1 MERRFMSKGLLPGS
15 RLFTF
20 FILLLWTFAKAQA
33 QSAGD
38 SFLPLPQK
46 QALKSELVALGE
58 KLFYDTRLSHDLS
71 LSCASCHELTRGGI
85 DLRDTQGVRSDRFNA
100 PTLFNVGFHFKYF
113 WNGRAETLEEQIEL
127 TVRSPTVFNNDW
139 SRIEERLQ
147 GDASYRPLLQRMGS
161 GKSLNAELIKKALAE
176 FERSLVTPD
185 SRFDRYLRGDKDALS
200 PMEKRG
206 LQLFKSLGCSSCHQG
221 ALLGGNMFQKFGIFG
236 RIPTDRLISP
246 RDLGRYSITQKEED
260 RFVFKVPSLRNVE
273 LTAPYF
279 HNGAAATLHD
289 AVSIMSRA
297 QLGRELADEE
307 REHIVAF
314 LKTLTGEWRGRP
326 LK

>member
-1 MERRFMSKGLLPGS
+1 MERRFMSKVLLPGT
-15 RLFTF
+15 RHFTF
-20 FILLLWTFAKAQA
+20 LILLLWTFAQARA

-46 QALKSELVALGE
+46 QALKSELVVLGE

-113 WNGRAETLEEQIEL
+113 WNGRAENLEEQIEL

-139 SRIEERLQ
+139 PRIEERLQ

-161 GKSLNAELIKKALAE
+161 GKNLNAELIKKALAE

-206 LQLFKSLGCSSCHQG
+206 LQLFKTLGCSSCHQG

-236 RIPTDRLISP
+236 RIPADRLISP

-289 AVSIMSRA
+289 AVAIMSRA

>member
-1 MERRFMSKGLLPGS
+1 MSKGLLPGS

-139 SRIEERLQ
+139 PRIEERLQ

-161 GKSLNAELIKKALAE
+161 GKNLNAELIKKALAE

-206 LQLFKSLGCSSCHQG
+206 LQLFKTLGCSSCHQG

-236 RIPTDRLISP
+236 RIPADRLISP

>member
-1 MERRFMSKGLLPGS
+1 MGRPFMSKSLLPGA
-15 RLFTF
+15 RALAL
-20 FILLLWTFAKAQA
+20 IVLLLLTFAKAQA
-33 QSAGD
+33 QSIGD

-46 QALKSELVALGE
+46 LALKSELVALGE

-100 PTLFNVGFHFKYF
+100 PTLFNVGLHFKYF

-147 GDASYRPLLQRMGS
+147 GDASYRPLLQRLGS
-161 GKSLNAELIKKALAE
+161 GKKLNAELIKKALAE

-185 SRFDRYLRGDKDALS
+185 SRFDRYLRGDKEALS
-200 PMEKRG
+200 HKEKSG

-236 RIPTDRLISP
+236 RIPADRMISP

-260 RFVFKVPSLRNVE
+260 RYVFKVPSLRNVE

-297 QLGRELADEE
+297 QLGRELTDDE
-307 REHIVAF
+307 REQVVAF